1 MQFRGPDEVKGA
13 RKRRRYV
20 GKDDANH
27 LPSASVCGAAHEVS
41 CRAGVAR
48 IRLGAPEWRG
58 SIGAAN
64 HLGVKSRAALA
75 RLAAR

>member
-1 MQFRGPDEVKGA
+1 MQFRGPYEVKGA

-41 CRAGVAR
+41 LSRRVAR
-48 IRLGAPEWRG
+48 IRYGAPD
-58 SIGAAN
+58 GAD
-64 HLGVKSRAALA
+64 RMA
-75 RLAAR
+75 RRITSG